1 MKKAFKVI
9 TLLMLVI
16 LVVTAFAMPA
26 SAKQVFTDLSPEHWC
41 YAKIMDFEKKGYV
54 CGYSDNTFR
63 ADRTITRAEYV
74 KIVNNFFGYKPS
86 EKTTSAFKDVNSG
99 DWFMPYV
106 NEAVDRGYI
115 EGFEDG
121 TFRPQDPI
129 RRQEATV
136 ILARILKIDKEVY
149 PADNKDGLAQ
159 YSDSDEVQEW
169 ARVAIHSYSVYNFI
183 NGYEDGTL
191 RILRNVTRAETVEL
205 LHILEQK
212 VVIDRK
218 PGGGGTKT
226 PTLKPDIDVL
236 VRNLIEVPVENEI
249 AIKEE
254 YTPAIYTKSN
264 WINKKNSNFEKET
277 ARNGA
282 FVNITSQTTG
292 STIHDTVDVISRK
305 EEYKTTKRDEYD
317 NKFFLT
323 DGIYKVTAKAT
334 KSGRKDSSTA
344 ERKVKIDTVAPIAYG
359 VATTKS
365 GEISHEQ
372 SITVSVK
379 DPNLYKTNEI
389 SGLDKVAYA
398 WFNADTEERVTS
410 WVALS
415 LVNGQAKVDA
425 PVAYGSYKLGIS
437 AIDVAENTFGTKTEF
452 NVKAEDISGDV
463 PTNPS
468 GDVDYDFVKEIESG
482 EETPSGDDI
491 VVIVGNNPPTIE
503 DLILYTSVNELVSG
517 ELIGKDIDSG
527 DVLSYELKDEPN
539 YGTANVTGNE
549 TTYVSDKTG
558 TYTYTV
564 RVKDNHSG
572 EATGN
577 VTVYVYDA
585 EVEIPENPSGDEIK
599 YPDLSGDKLI
609 IFTGEEKD
617 MTVTVAPSGE
627 PIKDI
632 KYNWSFKAN
641 EEKAKISSGADE
653 EKVTV
658 KGLIPGETK
667 ITVKVKVNIEK
678 SNGETETVEIKK
690 EITVVVL
697 SRITIQIPSDSKTY
711 DGTPLKAKNFE
722 VVSGSKALIEGVMA
736 SGDQITV
743 GVSGERIDVGSSDA
757 VLESYTILN
766 RNSEDVAKYYVPT
779 FKDGTLTI
787 IAKADEI
794 VIKAI
799 SDSKKYDGTVLKN
812 SGYTYTSGVLV
823 SGDILEAVVS
833 GEQLNAGSGDN
844 KVISYK
850 VTRNGVDVTGN
861 YTFGE
866 CVDGVLEVTKRKVT
880 LTSASDVKQYD
891 GTALTNDEV
900 TVSGDGFVNGEGAT
914 YEVTGS
920 QKDVGYSYNL
930 FDYTLYPNTLEEN
943 YVIEKIYNTLTV
955 ISYQNEI
962 TVTVKGNTSGDK
974 YDGNEKSVTGY
985 KVVSITNDNGL
996 YSSGDV
1002 SYNGVAIAKGTNAGT
1017 YEMGLKVENFK
1028 NTNKNFANVTFE
1040 LEEDGKF
1047 EIAKRKVTLTSA
1059 SDEKE
1064 YDGSALTN
1072 HTITESGDKFADGE
1086 GATYTVTG
1094 SQTVVGFGDNE
1105 FTYELNNNTSGDNYI
1120 ITKTF
1125 GTLTVTECDDEIVV
1139 TIDGNKATH
1148 KYDGTEQTVKGYKVS
1163 INKPS
1168 LYSESDFE
1176 FSGEAKVTQKDAR
1189 DTAYAMGLSEKNF
1202 KNISDNFNNVKFVVN
1217 DGSLTITKRNV
1228 TLTSASDEKEYDG
1241 TELTSGDVTVTGDGF
1256 VSGEGATWT
1265 VTGTITNVG
1274 SVENSFTYTLNEGT
1288 SKDNYNITQITG
1300 KLTVKE
1306 KEVKYTV
1313 EYYKEN
1319 LSGDYELADTESK
1332 NATLKNGKEK
1342 AEYDKNKY
1350 TDGFE
1355 FKEVVPVDLTIPAS
1369 GDLIVK
1375 VYYARKS
1382 YQLTLKAGENVKE
1395 VTDGTTT
1402 SGEIV
1407 ITVKYGE
1414 KVNIDATLEES
1425 VGYNVTFGK
1434 WQASKGKDISS
1445 KKANVTMPAN
1455 NLTLTARAKKEEK
1468 LPNVSISINSDY
1480 PNNGKDAEPGDTISY
1495 DAEIKNN
1502 ESYDI
1507 NVKIYIDSDSD
1518 FAETIDTITVYDKDG
1533 NEIKKVTSI
1542 DEIITIPAG
1551 GTVKVTYKSEVSS
1564 THPINTDFNSTVKV
1578 STETGKKISGEV
1590 SNDIE
1595 KSVGVFDTTNKDKNV
1610 ILILD
1615 LSGSMN
1621 DDTKDGKTTK
1631 IKALRTATQQFVD
1644 KLCNSSKET
1653 NTKVTLNVI
1662 GIGEAHGDYSPSKK
1676 VEEKGLFGT
1685 KYVPILVDERYG
1697 SLFSYDVDAYLIDSY
1712 INTNANTW
1720 IKSSFISNSLNADG
1734 GTNIVGALK
1743 LANGIMD
1750 GTYTSKNGI
1759 SNFIT
1764 NADNYVVILTDGANG
1779 LKYDNWGNIENKP
1792 ISKDK
1797 DGLKYSKSLRESGAG
1812 IYAVYFE
1819 GNNADENDI
1828 GKADLNT
1835 ILNNEYPLYEAS
1847 SADSLNM
1854 AFDSIAS
1861 SISKN
1866 QSKKGK
1872 ITATLPADGKYFPI
1886 KVTCKENGAEKDLF
1900 EIKNLA
1906 KLADYKMEVVGD
1918 KLTWNLS
1925 GSTYSKC
1932 EELKLKLTLDGTGTD
1947 GKTQDT
1953 LELLPSES
1961 GEKVEITPVEETTNI
1976 TSGDTDKDEKITS
1989 DDKELSKENELVS
2002 GDNSMKND
2010 TKSSEAVSV
2019 EDKVLNNKD
2028 VELDNNENEQ
2038 QNEEKKQEEN
2048 VDGKEENQEVDN
2060 ENQVNEVEG
2069 KQDEK
2074 VGDQK
2079 ESEKETKEEPKLEE
2093 GNNEEVIIEEKKE
2106 PMILEE
2112 KQDDDDSNDTSD
2124 SDKKIE

>member
-16 LVVTAFAMPA
+16 LVVTAFTMPA

-149 PADNKDGLAQ
+149 PADHKDGLAQ

-254 YTPAIYTKSN
+254 YTPVIYTKSN

-305 EEYKTTKRDEYD
+305 AEYKTTKRDEYD

-323 DGIYKVTAKAT
+323 DGVYTVTAQAT
-334 KSGRKDSSTA
+334 KSGRKDSGIET
-344 ERKVKIDTVAPIAYG
+344 KVVKIDTVAPVVRVVETSSAKGKIA
-359 VATTKS
+359 
-365 GEISHEQ
+365 HEQ
-372 SITVSVK
+372 SVAVAIK
-379 DPNLYKTNEI
+379 DSNLYNANEI

-398 WFNADTEERVTS
+398 WFNADTDERVTVWS
-410 WVALS
+410 AFE
-415 LVNGQAKVDA
+415 LVNGQAQINA
-425 PVAYGSYKLGIS
+425 PLTYGKYKLGIA
-437 AIDVAENTFGTKTEF
+437 AIDVAENAFGTRTEYA
-452 NVKAEDISGDV
+452 VKSEDISGDV
-463 PTNPS
+463 PTTPS
-468 GDVDYDFVKEIESG
+468 GDVDYDFVKETESG
-482 EETPSGDDI
+482 DENPDQNPNGEELI
-491 VVIVGNNPPTIE
+491 VIVGNNNPTIE
-503 DLILYTSVNELVSG
+503 DLTMYTTANKLVSG
-517 ELIGKDIDSG
+517 ELKGKDIDSG
-527 DVLSYELKDEPN
+527 DILSYVINVAPE
-539 YGTANVTGNE
+539 YGTAEVNGNY
-549 TTYVSDKTG
+549 TTYVSDKAG
-558 TYTYTV
+558 IYNYTV
-564 RVKDNHSG
+564 KVRDNHSG
-572 EATGN
+572 EAIGN
-577 VTVYVYDA
+577 VTVYVFDA
-585 EVEIPENPSGDEIK
+585 EIAIPDAPSGEEIQDPINPNNPVN
-599 YPDLSGDKLI
+599 PDLSGEKLVL
-609 IFTGEEKD
+609 FVGEEKE
-617 MTVTVAPSGE
+617 MTASVTPSYE
-627 PIKDI
+627 DTT
-632 KYNWSFKAN
+632 YDWAFDVS
-641 EEKAKISSGADE
+641 EEKAEISSNSDE
-653 EKVTV
+653 CTVKV
-658 KGLIPGETK
+658 KGLKPGETK
-667 ITVKVKVNIEK
+667 ITIKVKVNVKAPNGGTETLEIEK
-678 SNGETETVEIKK
+678 QIPVI
-690 EITVVVL
+690 VL
-697 SRITIQIPSDSKTY
+697 SKITIKIPDATKAY
-711 DGTPLKAKNFE
+711 NGIALKAEDFE
-722 VVSGSKALIEGVMA
+722 VRSGDEALKAGVMA
-736 SGDQITV
+736 DGDV
-743 GVSGERIDVGSSDA
+743 AKVRVSGERLYVGSSDA
-757 VLESYTILN
+757 TLVGYDILDGN
-766 RNSEDVAKYYVPT
+766 GNSVRKYYVPT
-779 FKDGTLTI
+779 FEKGTLTVTVNENEI
-787 IAKADEI
+787 IITANSAN
-794 VIKAI
+794 
-799 SDSKKYDGTVLKN
+799 KKYDGTALKN

-823 SGDILEAVVS
+823 SGDVLEAVIS
-833 GEQLNAGSGDN
+833 GEQLNAGSADN

-850 VTRNGVDVTGN
+850 VTRNGQDITRN

-866 CVDGVLEVTKRKVT
+866 SQNGVLEVTKRTIT
-880 LTSASDVKQYD
+880 LTSASATKVYD
-891 GTALTNDEV
+891 GLPLISRDV
-900 TVSGDGFVNGEGAT
+900 TVTGDGFVAGEGASYDVTGTITNVGEVDNKFT
-914 YEVTGS
+914 YTLNAGTLAGNYEITAVEGTLEVTPI
-920 QKDVGYSYNL
+920 
-930 FDYTLYPNTLEEN
+930 TEE
-943 YVIEKIYNTLTV
+943 VIVK
-955 ISYQNEI
+955 
-962 TVTVKGNTSGDK
+962 VKGNSASGDK
-974 YDGNEKSVTGY
+974 YDGQEKSVEGY
-985 KVVSITNDNGL
+985 EVVEVTNAL

-1002 SYNGVAIAKGTNAGT
+1002 SYSGDAIAKGTNAGT
-1017 YEMGLKVENFK
+1017 YLMGLDEGKFRN
-1028 NTNKNFANVTFE
+1028 NSKNFTNVKFE
-1040 LEEDGKF
+1040 ILEDGKLV
-1047 EIAKRKVTLTSA
+1047 IAKRVIELISA

-1094 SQTVVGFGDNE
+1094 SQTVVGSGDNE

-1202 KNISDNFNNVKFVVN
+1202 KNISHNFNNVKFVVN
-1217 DGSLTITKRNV
+1217 DGSLTITKRDV
-1228 TLTSASDEKEYDG
+1228 TLTSATDEKEYDG
-1241 TELTSGDVTVTGDGF
+1241 TPLINDEITVGGDGF
-1256 VSGEGATWT
+1256 ASGEGATYT
-1265 VTGTITNVG
+1265 VTGNQTVVG
-1274 SVENSFTYTLNEGT
+1274 SGDNEFTYTLNDGT
-1288 SKDNYNITQITG
+1288 LEDNYNITKEVG
-1300 KLTVKE
+1300 KLTVKA
-1306 KEVKYTV
+1306 KEVTYTV
-1313 EYYKEN
+1313 KYYKEN
-1319 LSGDYELADTESK
+1319 LSGDYELADTETK
-1332 NATLKNGKEK
+1332 KVTLNNGTEK
-1342 AEYDKNKY
+1342 AEYDENKY

-1355 FKEVVPVDLTIPAS
+1355 FKKVEPEDLTIPAS
-1369 GDLIVK
+1369 GKLVVK
-1375 VYYARKS
+1375 VYFARKS
-1382 YQLTLKAGENVKE
+1382 YTLTLIAGENVKE
-1395 VTDGTTT
+1395 VTGGSAT
-1402 SGEIV
+1402 SGEI
-1407 ITVKYGE
+1407 ILTVKYGE
-1414 KVNIDATLEES
+1414 KVNIDATLKEIAGYEVNFDKWES
-1425 VGYNVTFGK
+1425 TH
-1434 WQASKGKDISS
+1434 GKDIT
-1445 KKANVTMPAN
+1445 KKNTTIAMPN
-1455 NLTLTARAKKEEK
+1455 SDLTLTAVATKEEK
-1468 LPNVSISINSDY
+1468 APNVKINIKSDY
-1480 PNNGKDAEPGDTISY
+1480 PKNGKEAEPGDTIGYEATVENEESG
-1495 DAEIKNN
+1495 DIK
-1502 ESYDI
+1502 
-1507 NVKIYIDSDSD
+1507 VKIKIDSADD
-1518 FAETIDTITVYDKDG
+1518 VDTIIVYDENNNVVKRY
-1533 NEIKKVTSI
+1533 NSL
-1542 DEIITIPAG
+1542 DETITIPDG
-1551 GTVKVTYKSEVSS
+1551 GRVKINYKSDVPNNHSVASNFE
-1564 THPINTDFNSTVKV
+1564 STVRV
-1578 STETGKKISGEV
+1578 TPETGTKETRKTK
-1590 SNDIE
+1590 SNAIE
-1595 KSVGVFDTTNKDKNV
+1595 KSVGVFDATHKDKNV

-1615 LSGSMN
+1615 LSGSM
-1621 DDTKDGKTTK
+1621 DDKTKDGKTTK

-1644 KLCNSSKET
+1644 KLYNSSKET
-1653 NTKVTLNVI
+1653 DTKVTLNVI
-1662 GIGEAHGDYSPSKK
+1662 GIGEAHDVYYGVWPLGYSYDSPSKRNNK
-1676 VEEKGLFGT
+1676 DK
-1685 KYVPILVDERYG
+1685 PILVDSRYG
-1697 SLFSYDVDAYLIDSY
+1697 DTDAYLIDSY
-1712 INTNANTW
+1712 INTNQNTW
-1720 IKSSFISNSLNADG
+1720 IASDFIENRLNADG

-1835 ILNNEYPLYEAS
+1835 ILNNEYPLYGAS

-1861 SISKN
+1861 SISKT
-1866 QSKKGK
+1866 QSKGGE
-1872 ITATLPADGKYFPI
+1872 ITATLPSGDKSFLI
-1886 KVTCKENGAEKDLF
+1886 IVTCKENNEEKTLITVNEISDLEKYGM
-1900 EIKNLA
+1900 EIRGN
-1906 KLADYKMEVVGD
+1906 KLI
-1918 KLTWNLS
+1918 WNIS
-1925 GSTYSKC
+1925 GTKYSAC
-1932 EELKLKLTLDGTGTD
+1932 EDLKLKLTLDNTATD
-1947 GKTQDT
+1947 GKST
-1953 LELLPSES
+1953 EGASKLLSIES
-1961 GEKVEITPVEETTNI
+1961 EETTVIAPVVDEKEDI
-1976 TSGDTDKDEKITS
+1976 TSGDVGT
-1989 DDKELSKENELVS
+1989 SKENKTTVS
-2002 GDNSMKND
+2002 GDTEIPNND
-2010 TKSSEAVSV
+2010 EAKSSETVSG
-2019 EDKVLNNKD
+2019 EDKVLDNKD
-2028 VELDNNENEQ
+2028 VELDNNKNEQ
-2038 QNEEKKQEEN
+2038 QNEEKNQEEN
-2048 VDGKEENQEVDN
+2048 VDGKEENKEVDN

-2069 KQDEK
+2069 KQNEK
-2074 VGDQK
+2074 VDNQK
-2079 ESEKETKEEPKLEE
+2079 EESEKETKEEPKHEE
-2093 GNNEEVIIEEKKE
+2093 DNIEEKKE

>member
-149 PADNKDGLAQ
+149 PADHKDGLAQ

-323 DGIYKVTAKAT
+323 DGVYTVTAKAT

-344 ERKVKIDTVAPIAYG
+344 EREVKIDTVAPIAYG

-379 DPNLYKTNEI
+379 DLNLYKTNEI

-564 RVKDNHSG
+564 RVKDNNSG
-572 EATGN
+572 EAIGN

-850 VTRNGVDVTGN
+850 VTRNGVDVTDN

-880 LTSASDVKQYD
+880 LTSASASKVYD
-891 GTALTNDEV
+891 G
-900 TVSGDGFVNGEGAT
+900 
-914 YEVTGS
+914 
-920 QKDVGYSYNL
+920 
-930 FDYTLYPNTLEEN
+930 
-943 YVIEKIYNTLTV
+943 
-955 ISYQNEI
+955 
-962 TVTVKGNTSGDK
+962 
-974 YDGNEKSVTGY
+974 
-985 KVVSITNDNGL
+985 
-996 YSSGDV
+996 
-1002 SYNGVAIAKGTNAGT
+1002 
-1017 YEMGLKVENFK
+1017 
-1028 NTNKNFANVTFE
+1028 
-1040 LEEDGKF
+1040 
-1047 EIAKRKVTLTSA
+1047 R
-1059 SDEKE
+1059 
-1064 YDGSALTN
+1064 
-1072 HTITESGDKFADGE
+1072 
-1086 GATYTVTG
+1086 
-1094 SQTVVGFGDNE
+1094 
-1105 FTYELNNNTSGDNYI
+1105 
-1120 ITKTF
+1120 
-1125 GTLTVTECDDEIVV
+1125 
-1139 TIDGNKATH
+1139 
-1148 KYDGTEQTVKGYKVS
+1148 
-1163 INKPS
+1163 
-1168 LYSESDFE
+1168 
-1176 FSGEAKVTQKDAR
+1176 
-1189 DTAYAMGLSEKNF
+1189 
-1202 KNISDNFNNVKFVVN
+1202 
-1217 DGSLTITKRNV
+1217 
-1228 TLTSASDEKEYDG
+1228 
-1241 TELTSGDVTVTGDGF
+1241 ELTSGDVTVTGDGF
-1256 VSGEGATWT
+1256 VSGEGATYDVT
-1265 VTGTITNVG
+1265 GTITNVGEAKNEFTYTLKDNTSGDNYEITTNTGILKVTPVTEEVVIKVKGNSASGDKYDGNEKKVTGYEVVSITNDNGLYSSDDVSYSGEAIAKGTNAGTYKMGLSRDKFINTNENFANVIFVLEEDGKLEIAKREVTLTSATDSKVYDGTALTNKKVLASGDGFVKGEGATYDVTGTITNVGETKNEFSYTLKNNTFESNYDITKEEGTLEITPVTTEVIVTITGKNAEYKYDGQEKTVSGYDVLISDSLYKKNDFEFTGTAEVTAKKASDKNYNMNLSEADFENKNNNFTNVIFKVTDGYLKINKRNVTLTSASASKVYDGRELTSGDVTVTGDDFASGEGATYDVTGTITNVG

-1288 SKDNYNITQITG
+1288 LADNYNIT
-1300 KLTVKE
+1300 K
-1306 KEVKYTV
+1306 V
-1313 EYYKEN
+1313 E
-1319 LSGDYELADTESK
+1319 G
-1332 NATLKNGKEK
+1332 TLKITEK
-1342 AEYDKNKY
+1342 IPS
-1350 TDGFE
+1350 
-1355 FKEVVPVDLTIPAS
+1355 VTIS
-1369 GDLIVK
+1369 
-1375 VYYARKS
+1375 
-1382 YQLTLKAGENVKE
+1382 
-1395 VTDGTTT
+1395 VT
-1402 SGEIV
+1402 
-1407 ITVKYGE
+1407 
-1414 KVNIDATLEES
+1414 
-1425 VGYNVTFGK
+1425 
-1434 WQASKGKDISS
+1434 
-1445 KKANVTMPAN
+1445 P
-1455 NLTLTARAKKEEK
+1455 
-1468 LPNVSISINSDY
+1468 DY
-1480 PNNGKDAEPGDTISY
+1480 PNNGKEAEPGDTISY

-1502 ESYDI
+1502 ESYNI
-1507 NVKIYIDSDSD
+1507 NVKIDIDSDSD

-1533 NEIKKVTSI
+1533 NKIEEVTSI
-1542 DEIITIPAG
+1542 DETITILAG

-1578 STETGKKISGEV
+1578 STETGKKISSITV
-1590 SNDIE
+1590 NNDIE
-1595 KSVGVFDTTNKDKNV
+1595 KSVGVFDATHKDKNV

-1615 LSGSMN
+1615 LSGSM
-1621 DDTKDGKTTK
+1621 DDKTKDGKTTK

-1644 KLCNSSKET
+1644 KLYNSSKET

-1662 GIGEAHGDYSPSKK
+1662 GIGEAHDVYYGVWPLGYSYDSPSKRNNK
-1676 VEEKGLFGT
+1676 DK
-1685 KYVPILVDERYG
+1685 PILFDSRYG
-1697 SLFSYDVDAYLIDSY
+1697 DTDAYLIDSY
-1712 INTNANTW
+1712 INTNQNTW
-1720 IKSSFISNSLNADG
+1720 IASDFIENRLNADG

-1835 ILNNEYPLYEAS
+1835 ILNNEYPLYGAS

-1861 SISKN
+1861 SISKT
-1866 QSKKGK
+1866 QSKGGE
-1872 ITATLPADGKYFPI
+1872 ITATLPSGDKSFLI
-1886 KVTCKENGAEKDLF
+1886 IVTCKENNEEKTLITVNEISDLEKYGM
-1900 EIKNLA
+1900 EIRGN
-1906 KLADYKMEVVGD
+1906 KLI
-1918 KLTWNLS
+1918 WNIS
-1925 GSTYSKC
+1925 GTKYSAC
-1932 EELKLKLTLDGTGTD
+1932 EDLKLKVTLDNTATD
-1947 GKTQDT
+1947 GKST
-1953 LELLPSES
+1953 EGASKLLSIES
-1961 GEKVEITPVEETTNI
+1961 EETTVIAPVVDEKEDI
-1976 TSGDTDKDEKITS
+1976 TSGDVGT
-1989 DDKELSKENELVS
+1989 SKENKTTVS
-2002 GDNSMKND
+2002 GDTEIPNND
-2010 TKSSEAVSV
+2010 EAKSSETVSG
-2019 EDKVLNNKD
+2019 EDKVLDNKD
-2028 VELDNNENEQ
+2028 VELDNNKNEQ
-2038 QNEEKKQEEN
+2038 QNEEKNQEEN
-2048 VDGKEENQEVDN
+2048 VDGKEENKEVDN

-2069 KQDEK
+2069 KQNEK
-2074 VGDQK
+2074 VDNQK
-2079 ESEKETKEEPKLEE
+2079 EEKEESEKETKEEPKLEE
-2093 GNNEEVIIEEKKE
+2093 DNNEEKKE

-2112 KQDDDDSNDTSD
+2112 KRDDDDSNDTSD

>member
-149 PADNKDGLAQ
+149 PADHKDGLAQ

-323 DGIYKVTAKAT
+323 DGVYTVTAKAT

-344 ERKVKIDTVAPIAYG
+344 EREVKIDTVAPIAYG

-379 DPNLYKTNEI
+379 DLNLYKTNEI

-437 AIDVAENTFGTKTEF
+437 AIDVAENAFGTRTEYA
-452 NVKAEDISGDV
+452 VKSEDISGDV

-468 GDVDYDFVKEIESG
+468 GDVDYDFVKETESG
-482 EETPSGDDI
+482 EEIPSDDDI

-564 RVKDNHSG
+564 RVKDNNSG
-572 EATGN
+572 EAIGN

-617 MTVTVAPSGE
+617 MTVTVAPSEE

-722 VVSGSKALIEGVMA
+722 VISGSKLLIEGVMA
-736 SGDQITV
+736 SGDQMTV
-743 GVSGERIDVGSSDA
+743 RVSGERIDVGSSDA

-930 FDYTLYPNTLEEN
+930 FDYTLYPNTLGRN

-1256 VSGEGATWT
+1256 VSGEGAIWT

-1306 KEVKYTV
+1306 KEVEYTV

-1355 FKEVVPVDLTIPAS
+1355 FKEVVPADLTIPAS
-1369 GDLIVK
+1369 GELIVK
-1375 VYYARKS
+1375 VYYARKA
-1382 YQLTLKAGENVKE
+1382 YKLTLKAGENVKE

-1414 KVNIDATLEES
+1414 KVNIDATLEEI
-1425 VGYNVTFGK
+1425 VGYNVTFDK

-1445 KKANVTMPAN
+1445 KTANVTMSAN
-1455 NLTLTARAKKEEK
+1455 DLTLTAMAKKEEK
-1468 LPNVSISINSDY
+1468 LPNVSISIKSDY
-1480 PNNGKDAEPGDTISY
+1480 PNNGKEAEPGDTISY

-1502 ESYDI
+1502 ESYGI
-1507 NVKIYIDSDSD
+1507 NVKIDIDSDSD

-1533 NEIKKVTSI
+1533 NKIEEVTSI
-1542 DEIITIPAG
+1542 DETITIPAG

-1578 STETGKKISGEV
+1578 STETGKKISSEV

-1615 LSGSMN
+1615 LSGSM
-1621 DDTKDGKTTK
+1621 DDKTKDGKTTK

-1644 KLCNSSKET
+1644 KLYNSSKET

-1662 GIGEAHGDYSPSKK
+1662 GIGEAHDVYYGVWPFEYSYDSPSKRNNK
-1676 VEEKGLFGT
+1676 NK
-1685 KYVPILVDERYG
+1685 PILVDSRYG
-1697 SLFSYDVDAYLIDSY
+1697 DTDAYLIDSY
-1712 INTNANTW
+1712 INTNQNTW
-1720 IKSSFISNSLNADG
+1720 IASDFIENRLNADG

-1835 ILNNEYPLYEAS
+1835 ILNNEYPLYGAS

-1861 SISKN
+1861 SISKT
-1866 QSKKGK
+1866 QSKGGE
-1872 ITATLPADGKYFPI
+1872 ITATLPSGDKSFLI
-1886 KVTCKENGAEKDLF
+1886 IVTCKENNEEKTLITVNEISDLEKYGM
-1900 EIKNLA
+1900 EIRGN
-1906 KLADYKMEVVGD
+1906 KLI
-1918 KLTWNLS
+1918 WNIS
-1925 GSTYSKC
+1925 GTKYSAC
-1932 EELKLKLTLDGTGTD
+1932 EDLKLKVTLDNTATD
-1947 GKTQDT
+1947 GKSTEGAS
-1953 LELLPSES
+1953 ELLSIES
-1961 GEKVEITPVEETTNI
+1961 EETTVIAPVVDEKEDI
-1976 TSGDTDKDEKITS
+1976 TSGDVGT
-1989 DDKELSKENELVS
+1989 SKENKTTVS
-2002 GDNSMKND
+2002 GDTEIPNND
-2010 TKSSEAVSV
+2010 EAKSSETVSG
-2019 EDKVLNNKD
+2019 EDKALDNKD
-2028 VELDNNENEQ
+2028 VELDNNEKEQ

-2048 VDGKEENQEVDN
+2048 VDGKEENKEVDN
-2060 ENQVNEVEG
+2060 EKQVNEVEG

-2079 ESEKETKEEPKLEE
+2079 EDQKESEKETKEEPQLEE
-2093 GNNEEVIIEEKKE
+2093 DNNKKVIIEEKKE
-2106 PMILEE
+2106 PRIVEE

-2124 SDKKIE
+2124 SDKEIE

>member
-149 PADNKDGLAQ
+149 PADHKDGLAQ

-212 VVIDRK
+212 VIIDRK
-218 PGGGGTKT
+218 PGGGTKT

-236 VRNLIEVPVENEI
+236 KQNMIEITIGNEQVL
-249 AIKEE
+249 KEE
-254 YTPAIYTKSN
+254 YTLAQITNSG
-264 WINKKNSNFEKET
+264 WINKKNSSESKEIR
-277 ARNGA
+277 RNGA

-292 STIHDTVDVISRK
+292 STIHDTVDEISRK
-305 EEYKTTKRDEYD
+305 EEYTTTKRDEYD

-323 DGIYKVTAKAT
+323 DGVYTVTAKAT

-344 ERKVKIDTVAPIAYG
+344 EREVKIDTVAPIAYG

-468 GDVDYDFVKEIESG
+468 GDVDYDFVKETESG
-482 EETPSGDDI
+482 EEISSGDDI

-564 RVKDNHSG
+564 RVKDNNSG
-572 EATGN
+572 EAIGN
-577 VTVYVYDA
+577 VTVYVYDV

-627 PIKDI
+627 LIKDI

-930 FDYTLYPNTLEEN
+930 FDYTLYPNTLERN

-1139 TIDGNKATH
+1139 KIDGNKATH

-1288 SKDNYNITQITG
+1288 LADNYNIT
-1300 KLTVKE
+1300 K
-1306 KEVKYTV
+1306 V
-1313 EYYKEN
+1313 E
-1319 LSGDYELADTESK
+1319 G
-1332 NATLKNGKEK
+1332 TLKITEK
-1342 AEYDKNKY
+1342 IPS
-1350 TDGFE
+1350 
-1355 FKEVVPVDLTIPAS
+1355 VTIS
-1369 GDLIVK
+1369 
-1375 VYYARKS
+1375 
-1382 YQLTLKAGENVKE
+1382 
-1395 VTDGTTT
+1395 VT
-1402 SGEIV
+1402 
-1407 ITVKYGE
+1407 
-1414 KVNIDATLEES
+1414 
-1425 VGYNVTFGK
+1425 
-1434 WQASKGKDISS
+1434 
-1445 KKANVTMPAN
+1445 P
-1455 NLTLTARAKKEEK
+1455 
-1468 LPNVSISINSDY
+1468 DY
-1480 PNNGKDAEPGDTISY
+1480 PNNGKEAEPGDTISY

-1502 ESYDI
+1502 ESYNI
-1507 NVKIYIDSDSD
+1507 NVKIDIDSDSD

-1533 NEIKKVTSI
+1533 NKIEEVTSI
-1542 DEIITIPAG
+1542 DETITILAG

-1578 STETGKKISGEV
+1578 STETGKKISSKTV

-1631 IKALRTATQQFVD
+1631 IKALCTATQQFVD
-1644 KLCNSSKET
+1644 KLYNSSKET

-1697 SLFSYDVDAYLIDSY
+1697 SVFSDDVDAYLIDSY

-1779 LKYDNWGNIENKP
+1779 LKYDSWGNIENKP

-1872 ITATLPADGKYFPI
+1872 ITATLPTDGKYFPI

-1900 EIKNLA
+1900 AIKDLA
-1906 KLADYKMEVVGD
+1906 ELSTRSDMTIEGN

-1989 DDKELSKENELVS
+1989 EDKELSKENELVS

-2028 VELDNNENEQ
+2028 VELDNDENEQ

-2048 VDGKEENQEVDN
+2048 VDDKDENKEVDS

-2069 KQDEK
+2069 KQDEE
-2074 VGDQK
+2074 VGNQ
-2079 ESEKETKEEPKLEE
+2079 EENKEEPKLEE
-2093 GNNEEVIIEEKKE
+2093 KNNEEVIIEEKKE
-2106 PMILEE
+2106 PIIVEE
-2112 KQDDDDSNDTSD
+2112 KQDDDDTNDTSD
-2124 SDKKIE
+2124 DEKEIK

>member
-149 PADNKDGLAQ
+149 PADHKDGLAQ

-323 DGIYKVTAKAT
+323 DGVYTVTAKAT

-344 ERKVKIDTVAPIAYG
+344 EREVKIDTVAPIAYG

-379 DPNLYKTNEI
+379 DLNLYKTNEI

-564 RVKDNHSG
+564 RVKDNNSG
-572 EATGN
+572 EAIGN

-850 VTRNGVDVTGN
+850 VTRNGVDVTDN

-880 LTSASDVKQYD
+880 LTSASASKVYD
-891 GTALTNDEV
+891 G
-900 TVSGDGFVNGEGAT
+900 
-914 YEVTGS
+914 
-920 QKDVGYSYNL
+920 
-930 FDYTLYPNTLEEN
+930 
-943 YVIEKIYNTLTV
+943 
-955 ISYQNEI
+955 
-962 TVTVKGNTSGDK
+962 
-974 YDGNEKSVTGY
+974 
-985 KVVSITNDNGL
+985 
-996 YSSGDV
+996 
-1002 SYNGVAIAKGTNAGT
+1002 
-1017 YEMGLKVENFK
+1017 
-1028 NTNKNFANVTFE
+1028 
-1040 LEEDGKF
+1040 
-1047 EIAKRKVTLTSA
+1047 R
-1059 SDEKE
+1059 
-1064 YDGSALTN
+1064 
-1072 HTITESGDKFADGE
+1072 
-1086 GATYTVTG
+1086 
-1094 SQTVVGFGDNE
+1094 
-1105 FTYELNNNTSGDNYI
+1105 
-1120 ITKTF
+1120 
-1125 GTLTVTECDDEIVV
+1125 
-1139 TIDGNKATH
+1139 
-1148 KYDGTEQTVKGYKVS
+1148 
-1163 INKPS
+1163 
-1168 LYSESDFE
+1168 
-1176 FSGEAKVTQKDAR
+1176 
-1189 DTAYAMGLSEKNF
+1189 
-1202 KNISDNFNNVKFVVN
+1202 
-1217 DGSLTITKRNV
+1217 
-1228 TLTSASDEKEYDG
+1228 
-1241 TELTSGDVTVTGDGF
+1241 ELTSGDVTVTGDGF
-1256 VSGEGATWT
+1256 VSGEGATYDVT
-1265 VTGTITNVG
+1265 GTITNVGEAKNEFTYTLKDNTSGDNYEITTNTGILKVTPVTEEVVIKVKGNSASGDKYDGNEKKVTGYEVVSITNDNGLYSSDDVSYSGEAIAKGTNAGTYKMGLSRDKFINTNENFANVIFVLEEDGKLEIAKREVTLTSATDSKVYDGTALTNKKVLASGDGFVKGEGATYDVTGTITNVG

-1288 SKDNYNITQITG
+1288 LADNYNIT
-1300 KLTVKE
+1300 K
-1306 KEVKYTV
+1306 V
-1313 EYYKEN
+1313 E
-1319 LSGDYELADTESK
+1319 G
-1332 NATLKNGKEK
+1332 TLKITEK
-1342 AEYDKNKY
+1342 IPS
-1350 TDGFE
+1350 
-1355 FKEVVPVDLTIPAS
+1355 VTIS
-1369 GDLIVK
+1369 
-1375 VYYARKS
+1375 
-1382 YQLTLKAGENVKE
+1382 
-1395 VTDGTTT
+1395 VT
-1402 SGEIV
+1402 
-1407 ITVKYGE
+1407 
-1414 KVNIDATLEES
+1414 
-1425 VGYNVTFGK
+1425 
-1434 WQASKGKDISS
+1434 
-1445 KKANVTMPAN
+1445 P
-1455 NLTLTARAKKEEK
+1455 
-1468 LPNVSISINSDY
+1468 DY
-1480 PNNGKDAEPGDTISY
+1480 PNNGKEAEPGDTISY

-1502 ESYDI
+1502 ESYNI
-1507 NVKIYIDSDSD
+1507 NVKIDIDSDSD
-1518 FAETIDTITVYDKDG
+1518 FAETIDTIKVYDKDG
-1533 NEIKKVTSI
+1533 NKIEEVTSI
-1542 DEIITIPAG
+1542 DETITILAG

-1578 STETGKKISGEV
+1578 STETGKKISSITV
-1590 SNDIE
+1590 NNDIE
-1595 KSVGVFDTTNKDKNV
+1595 KSVGVFDATHKDKNV

-1615 LSGSMN
+1615 LSGSM
-1621 DDTKDGKTTK
+1621 DDKTKDGKTTK

-1644 KLCNSSKET
+1644 KLYNSSKET

-1662 GIGEAHGDYSPSKK
+1662 GIGEAHDVYYGVWPLGHSYDSPSKRNNK
-1676 VEEKGLFGT
+1676 DK
-1685 KYVPILVDERYG
+1685 PILFDSRYG
-1697 SLFSYDVDAYLIDSY
+1697 DTDAYLIDSY
-1712 INTNANTW
+1712 INTNQNTW
-1720 IKSSFISNSLNADG
+1720 IASDFIENRLNADG

-1835 ILNNEYPLYEAS
+1835 ILNNEYPLYGAS

-1861 SISKN
+1861 SISKT
-1866 QSKKGK
+1866 QSKGGE
-1872 ITATLPADGKYFPI
+1872 ITATLPSGDKYLI
-1886 KVTCKENGAEKDLF
+1886 IVTCKENNEEKTLITVNEILDLEKYGM
-1900 EIKNLA
+1900 EIRGN
-1906 KLADYKMEVVGD
+1906 KLI
-1918 KLTWNLS
+1918 WNIS
-1925 GSTYSKC
+1925 GTKYSAC
-1932 EELKLKLTLDGTGTD
+1932 EDLKLKVTLDNTATD
-1947 GKTQDT
+1947 GKSTENT
-1953 LELLPSES
+1953 LELLPIES
-1961 GEKVEITPVEETTNI
+1961 GEKTVIVSVVDEKEDI
-1976 TSGDTDKDEKITS
+1976 TSGDVDTS
-1989 DDKELSKENELVS
+1989 EENETTVS
-2002 GDNSMKND
+2002 GDTEIQNND
-2010 TKSSEAVSV
+2010 EAKSVSG
-2019 EDKVLNNKD
+2019 EDKVFNTKD
-2028 VELDNNENEQ
+2028 VELDNNKNEQ
-2038 QNEEKKQEEN
+2038 QNEEKNQEEN
-2048 VDGKEENQEVDN
+2048 VDGKEENKEVDN

-2069 KQDEK
+2069 KQNEK
-2074 VGDQK
+2074 VDNQK
-2079 ESEKETKEEPKLEE
+2079 EEKEESEKETKEEPKLEE
-2093 GNNEEVIIEEKKE
+2093 DNNEEKKE

-2112 KQDDDDSNDTSD
+2112 KRDDDDSNDTSD